1 MKEMK
6 ILNVRFSIIYVR
18 RQTESPL
25 NLEYLVEPVNFL
37 NFRFS
42 FPRICLDQNARAFLC
57 RKYQIYFL

>member
-6 ILNVRFSIIYVR
+6 ILNVRFPIIYIR
-18 RQTESPL
+18 RKTQSP
-25 NLEYLVEPVNFL
+25 LEYLVEPVNFL

-42 FPRICLDQNARAFLC
+42 FPQFCLDQNVRAFLC